1 MDVLL
6 RRVLHAIRSCIAR
19 MIKKCYAN
27 NSTQDVAK
35 FAAILFM
42 SIAMSDAKGM
52 RGFSPGKSFTF
63 LSLIFCKAIIPNA
76 FKQKFYNPIIKIS
89 QKNYIVLYIGVTR

>member
-1 MDVLL
+1 MAVPL
-6 RRVLHAIRSCIAR
+6 RKAFHVIRSCIAR

-27 NSTQDVAK
+27 NLTQDVVK

-52 RGFSPGKSFTF
+52 RDFSPCKSFTIPSLTF
-63 LSLIFCKAIIPNA
+63 LKPKIPNT
-76 FKQKFYNPIIKIS
+76 FKQKFYTLILKVN
-89 QKNYIVLYIGVTR
+89 

>member
-1 MDVLL
+1 MAAPL
-6 RRVLHAIRSCIAR
+6 RRALHAIRSCIAR

-52 RGFSPGKSFTF
+52 QGFSPGKSFTI
-63 LSLIFCKAIIPNA
+63 LSLTFLKTKIPNA
-76 FKQKFYNPIIKIS
+76 FKQKFYTPIIKIS
-89 QKNYIVLYIGVTR
+89 QKNYIVL

>member
-1 MDVLL
+1 MAALL
-6 RRVLHAIRSCIAR
+6 RRAFRAIKSCIAR

-27 NSTQDVAK
+27 NLTQGVVK

-52 RGFSPGKSFTF
+52 QGFSPGKSFTI
-63 LSLIFCKAIIPNA
+63 LSLTFLKTKIPNA
-76 FKQKFYNPIIKIS
+76 FKQKFYTPIIKIS
-89 QKNYIVLYIGVTR
+89 QNNYIML